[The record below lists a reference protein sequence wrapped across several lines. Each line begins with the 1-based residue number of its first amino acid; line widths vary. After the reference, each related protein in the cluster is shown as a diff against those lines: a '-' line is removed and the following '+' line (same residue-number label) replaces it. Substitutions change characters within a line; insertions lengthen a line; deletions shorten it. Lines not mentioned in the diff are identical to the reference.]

1 MPPQAG
7 GPGAAAPITT
17 CMLLIGDRVVLRA
30 NAPPEAEYL
39 LFEIADIELRASEP
53 GRVREHG
60 YQTTVERARQR
71 LQQLGITAAFA
82 RECAVAMHPV
92 LATAYAR
99 GPGVRHVARY
109 LGPLELFQADTFDAG
124 SQTYR
129 GVFIDLPTLVGDLEM
144 PGAGSL
150 VQALYLAALLEG
162 EAEDT
167 TIFLSTDAWTKHRK
181 PGERTH
187 KRPSLAATRPLSKAL
202 ADLAGHNPQPNVRE
216 QLARADVIAF
226 VRARADSS
234 PDDEDACAL
243 YASLERA
250 VAVRDAPDRGPLA
263 DPELWAIETR
273 LDTDNLENIL
283 EAVEEVERTRGRTP
297 GTTYLRARASLALH
311 LEPPRLIAERVSALA
326 LSMTSFQELC
336 LLAAEAWL
344 DAGDA
349 RRAMPYARDL
359 VDAPGVDEGLLLRAK
374 RLLARAVGAAPD
386 KHKTYADSMPAAPLP
401 PSQFPKPPSMP
412 PISAPDFNTSQSW
425 PPAKSRIPTERGDQ
439 APSVPPPLP
448 SRARSQAV
456 DAPPRANSSGPPPF
470 APAGGPPPLPR
481 KSQAPPLPTSYKLPP
496 RAPSLSAPPPPP
508 PPPAPPRPPSSPRAM
523 PARSHAPP
531 RMPPE
536 RAPSRAPPLPGP
548 AARPA
553 RAPEAKRARRSDAP
567 PPGPI
572 SSMPAALRQRPE
584 SASVLPSAPP
594 PPIDLDLPPPPADAS
609 ASFTLDLPGPETLPE
624 TQDAGGPGPAPSA
637 RAEDSTTASQRP
649 SRRRSMGV
657 VSVETRA
664 PPAYDPRAE
673 PDSTEPETAARTL
686 SGRTSRKEISDK
698 ETLRGKALEESRWN
712 ARSSDVPPPPRLP
725 NADAHARPT
734 PMRPPSP
741 RPPPPSARE
750 AMRTPVLDAEL
761 PVESTAHVARTL
773 EREKDIQRHGS
784 SAPPP
789 AYSMHG
795 ASLPPYR
802 LENPPPL
809 LAKAPLMPK
818 LGGAADELVEH
829 LPLPAGLG
837 NDPRSYEQALPKS
850 VLEARVAFT
859 LLAREL
865 GLDYRLKRGI
875 ELRAD
880 VSGLE
885 AMQSVLLESFPDHL
899 IRTSD
904 DAYELRRHGALLS
917 EILARRFEAEW
928 IDISPNELGYWA
940 MIVPPDTRVWPFA
953 RIARLIEMGH
963 RERDLVS
970 FFFEVQ
976 GRARGR

>member
-1 MPPQAG
+1 
-7 GPGAAAPITT
+7 
-17 CMLLIGDRVVLRA
+17 MLLMGDRVVLRA
-30 NAPPEAEYL
+30 NAPPDAEYL

-60 YQTTVERARQR
+60 YQTTVARARQR
-71 LQQLGITAAFA
+71 LEQLGITAEFA

-92 LATAYAR
+92 LSKAYGR

-129 GVFIDLPTLVGDLEM
+129 GVFIDLPTLVNDLDM
-144 PGAGSL
+144 PGAGVL
-150 VQALYLAALLEG
+150 IQALFLAALLEG
-162 EAEDT
+162 EADDT
-167 TIFLSTDAWTKHRK
+167 TVFLSTDAWTKHRK

-187 KRPSLAATRPLSKAL
+187 KRPNLAPTNPLRTAL
-202 ADLAGHNPQPNVRE
+202 ADLAGLDPRPDVRE

-234 PDDEDACAL
+234 PDEDGRAL

-250 VAVRDAPDRGPLA
+250 VAVRDVPERGPLA
-263 DPELWAIETR
+263 EPELWAIESR
-273 LDTDNLENIL
+273 LDTGNLENIL

-311 LEPPRLIAERVSALA
+311 LEPPKLIAERVSALA

-344 DAGDA
+344 DAGDP

-386 KHKTYADSMPAAPLP
+386 KHKTFADGIPAAPMPASQRP
-401 PSQFPKPPSMP
+401 PAPTNPPVSV
-412 PISAPDFNTSQSW
+412 PDIHTSQSW
-425 PPAKSRIPTERGDQ
+425 PPARSRIPTERGEPQ
-439 APSVPPPLP
+439 RPSAAPSPAPAAREPPPLP
-448 SRARSQAV
+448 NRARSQQAPTM
-456 DAPPRANSSGPPPF
+456 DAPERPSAPSPPT
-470 APAGGPPPLPR
+470 LPR
-481 KSQAPPLPTSYKLPP
+481 RSQAPPLPAAARKSVSAA
-496 RAPSLSAPPPPP
+496 RPSLSAPPPPLPSP
-508 PPPAPPRPPSSPRAM
+508 PKSSPPSSPRAM

-531 RMPPE
+531 RGPDP
-536 RAPSRAPPLPGP
+536 APPRQPEP
-548 AARPA
+548 APYRAREAAARQ
-553 RAPEAKRARRSDAP
+553 SDAP
-567 PPGPI
+567 PAPGPI
-572 SSMPAALRQRPE
+572 SSMPPALRQKPE

-594 PPIDLDLPPPPADAS
+594 PLDLELPPPADVS
-609 ASFTLDLPGPETLPE
+609 ASFTLDLPGPESMPPE
-624 TQDAGGPGPAPSA
+624 ARPSQGPSAGGENSSPS
-637 RAEDSTTASQRP
+637 ASQRP
-649 SRRRSMGV
+649 LHRRRSMGAI
-657 VSVETRA
+657 SETRA

-673 PDSTEPETAARTL
+673 PDSNEMPAPTQAPR
-686 SGRTSRKEISDK
+686 GRASRPPREEIASK
-698 ETLRGKALEESRWN
+698 ETLRGKALEEARRN
-712 ARSSDVPPPPRLP
+712 ARSSAVPPPPRIP
-725 NADAHARPT
+725 NDADAHARPT

-741 RPPPPSARE
+741 SPPAPP
-750 AMRTPVLDAEL
+750 MRAPIPTPVLDADL
-761 PVESTAHVARTL
+761 APESSAQVARTL
-773 EREKDIQRHGS
+773 EREKDIQRHGTS
-784 SAPPP
+784 SPPP
-789 AYSMHG
+789 AASMHG

-809 LAKAPLMPK
+809 LPKAPLMPR
-818 LGGAADELVEH
+818 LGGAADELAEH

-837 NDPRSYEQALPKS
+837 NEPRSFENALPKS

-880 VSGLE
+880 VSGIE
-885 AMQSVLLESFPDHL
+885 AMQSVLLESFPDHI
-899 IRTSD
+899 IRTSED
-904 DAYELRRHGALLS
+904 HCELRRHGALLS
-917 EILARRFEAEW
+917 EILARRLEAEW

-940 MIVPPDTRVWPFA
+940 MIVPPDTRVWPFG
-953 RIARLIEMGH
+953 RVARLVEMGH
-963 RERDLVS
+963 KERDLVS
-970 FFFEVQ
+970 FFFEIQ